1 MAHEVYWMKKDK
13 LLYANYVGHQTVET
27 ITACLDDMVA
37 EFDAVQSPVFVL
49 INWTEVTSMEP
60 KALLEVTG
68 HRAYSHPM
76 AARGVL
82 VGFDPVAGFQNQVSS
97 TQTRGTANTI
107 YFKTMDEA
115 LVYLENFLDDEDEA
129 DEASSS

>member
-1 MAHEVYWMKKDK
+1 MTHQVYWMKKDRV
-13 LLYANYVGHQTVET
+13 LYANYMGHQTVET
-27 ITACLDDMVA
+27 ITACLDDMVT
-37 EFDAVQSPVFVL
+37 EFDTVQHPVFVL

-82 VGFDPVAGFQNQVSS
+82 VGFDPLAGFQNQVSS
-97 TQTRGTANTI
+97 AQTRGTSNTI

-115 LVYLENFLDDEDEA
+115 LVYLENFLKDDAESDE
-129 DEASSS
+129 S